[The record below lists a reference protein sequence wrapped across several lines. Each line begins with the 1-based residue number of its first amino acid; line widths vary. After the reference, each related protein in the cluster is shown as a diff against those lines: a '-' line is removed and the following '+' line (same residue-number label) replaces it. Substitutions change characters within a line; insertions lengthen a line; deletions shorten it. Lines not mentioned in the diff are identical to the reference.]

1 MHINEVAFNEKWS
14 MVIMEK
20 ISKLSILKMNVKK
33 FSSEFEVSIYDIIL
47 FVYCSNDENLDKIYD
62 RQLQCLFLN
71 PVSV

>member
-20 ISKLSILKMNVKK
+20 ISELIILKMNVKK

-47 FVYCSNDENLDKIYD
+47 FVYG
-62 RQLQCLFLN
+62 
-71 PVSV
+71 